1 MPAVHVLARRRPG
14 SLPDFPVR
22 RTFLGSARILRAEI
36 PLNKAVRA
44 RDYWRHDE
52 ASLIRLAQRG
62 DEGACA
68 ALYDRHYDAVYRY
81 CFYRLGDAEVAQDL
95 TGEVFVRMVEKL
107 GAFRMR
113 GRPLLAW
120 LYTIA
125 RNLVIDLH
133 RNNGKGHHVPLDE
146 EAQRVP
152 DAAIDLARHVDGRI
166 AVERLAA
173 AMEHLTEEQR
183 QVIMLKFMEDL
194 DNAQVA
200 RILGKTEGAVKSLQH
215 RALGALRRA
224 LQRENSNEA

>member
-1 MPAVHVLARRRPG
+1 M
-14 SLPDFPVR
+14 
-22 RTFLGSARILRAEI
+22 RAEI
-36 PLNKAVRA
+36 PLNKGVAA
-44 RDYWRHDE
+44 HAYWRHDE
-52 ASLIRLAQRG
+52 ASLIRLAQKG
-62 DEGACA
+62 DEVACA

-81 CFYRLGDAEVAQDL
+81 CFYRVADTEVAQDL
-95 TGEVFVRMVEKL
+95 TAEVFVRMVEKL
-107 GAFRMR
+107 ESFRVR

-125 RNLVIDLH
+125 RNLIYDLH
-133 RNNGKGHHVPLDE
+133 RENGKGHQVPLDE

-152 DAAIDLARHVDGRI
+152 DVGVDLARHVDGRI
-166 AVERLAA
+166 AAEQLAA

-200 RILGKTEGAVKSLQH
+200 RLLGKTEGAVKSLQH

-224 LQRENSNEA
+224 FKRGNANEA